1 MNEQLQKNLNA
12 LGKNNQG
19 KYKALREQAIIS
31 GVQFYKAIK
40 QVEEWK
46 LTITD
51 EQRKALKWL
60 LGDMLDLVPLNYKHA
75 YLIKNLGDPDTLETL
90 NLRQFNFFQDL
101 MSKIE
106 VRGRENAI
114 KLYDSVH
121 TFEGVM
127 QDVSIL
133 QKQQQEAAK
142 IFGVHNTEY
151 AKFCN
156 DKHIM
161 PEDLDAIVEEMVNG
175 KAETDSETESKSAK

>member
-1 MNEQLQKNLNA
+1 MNEQLQKNLSA

-19 KYKALREQAIIS
+19 KYKALREQAITS

-40 QVEEWK
+40 QVENWK
-46 LTITD
+46 LKITD
-51 EQRKALKWL
+51 EHRKALKWL
-60 LGDMLDLVPLNYKHA
+60 LGDMLDLVPLTYKHA
-75 YLIKNLGDPDTLETL
+75 YLIKNLGDPNTLETL
-90 NLRQFNFFQDL
+90 SLRQFNFFQDL

-114 KLYDSVH
+114 QLYDSVH
-121 TFEGVM
+121 AFEDAM
-127 QDVSIL
+127 QDVDML

-175 KAETDSETESKSAK
+175 KTETETQSE

>member
-1 MNEQLQKNLNA
+1 MNEQLQKNLSA

-19 KYKALREQAIIS
+19 KYKALREQAITS

-40 QVEEWK
+40 QVENWK
-46 LTITD
+46 LKITD
-51 EQRKALKWL
+51 EHRKALKWL
-60 LGDMLDLVPLNYKHA
+60 LGDMLDLVPLTYKHA
-75 YLIKNLGDPDTLETL
+75 YLIKNLGDPNTLETL
-90 NLRQFNFFQDL
+90 SLRQFNFFQDL

-114 KLYDSVH
+114 QLYDSVH
-121 TFEGVM
+121 AFEGAM
-127 QDVSIL
+127 QDVDML

-175 KAETDSETESKSAK
+175 KTETETQSE

>member
-1 MNEQLQKNLNA
+1 MNEQFQKNLNA

-19 KYKALREQAIIS
+19 KYKALREQALIS

-40 QVEEWK
+40 QVEDWK
-46 LTITD
+46 LKITD
-51 EQRKALKWL
+51 EHRNSLKWL
-60 LGDMLDLVPLNYKHA
+60 LGDMLDLVPLTYKHA
-75 YLIKNLGDPDTLETL
+75 YLIKNIGDPDTLETL
-90 NLRQFNFFQDL
+90 TLRQFNFFQDL

-121 TFEGVM
+121 AFEGVM
-127 QDVSIL
+127 QDVDML

-142 IFGVHNTEY
+142 IFNIHNTEY

-161 PEDLDAIVEEMVNG
+161 PEDLDALVEEMVNG
-175 KAETDSETESKSAK
+175 KKESGTPLEE

>member
-90 NLRQFNFFQDL
+90 SLRQFNFFQDL

-114 KLYDSVH
+114 QLYDSVH

-127 QDVSIL
+127 QDVNIL

-175 KAETDSETESKSAK
+175 KAETDSETESKSEK

>member
-1 MNEQLQKNLNA
+1 MNEQLQKNLSA

-19 KYKALREQAIIS
+19 KYKALREQAITS

-40 QVEEWK
+40 QVENWK
-46 LTITD
+46 LKSTD
-51 EQRKALKWL
+51 EHRKALKWL
-60 LGDMLDLVPLNYKHA
+60 LGDMLDLVPLTYKHA
-75 YLIKNLGDPDTLETL
+75 YLIKNLGDPNTLETL
-90 NLRQFNFFQDL
+90 SLRQFNFFQDL

-114 KLYDSVH
+114 QLYDSVH
-121 TFEGVM
+121 AFEDAM
-127 QDVSIL
+127 QDVDML

-175 KAETDSETESKSAK
+175 KTETETQPE

>member
-51 EQRKALKWL
+51 EHRKALKWL

-114 KLYDSVH
+114 QLYDSVH
-121 TFEGVM
+121 AFEGVM
-127 QDVSIL
+127 QDVNIL
-133 QKQQQEAAK
+133 QNQQQEAAK

-175 KAETDSETESKSAK
+175 KAETDSETETKSEK